1 MVTVKLFGTLR
12 LDSGIKELSVSAG
25 VVKDLLPLIAAEMK
39 KIDPSLDITVK
50 DLKGCI
56 MSVNNRQVTLKTKL
70 NDGDVLFM
78 LPAVGGG

>member
-12 LDSGIKELSVSAG
+12 LDSGIKELTVSAG
-25 VVKDLLPLIAAEMK
+25 VVKDLLPLIVSEMK
-39 KIDPSLDITVK
+39 KLDPSLGITVK
-50 DLKGCI
+50 DLKSCI
-56 MSVNNRQVTLKTKL
+56 MSVNSKQVTLKTRL